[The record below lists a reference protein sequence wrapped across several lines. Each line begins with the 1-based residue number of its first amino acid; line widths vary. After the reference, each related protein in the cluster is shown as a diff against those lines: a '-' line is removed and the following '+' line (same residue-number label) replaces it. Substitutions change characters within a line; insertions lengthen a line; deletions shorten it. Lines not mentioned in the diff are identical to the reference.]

1 MKHFAKG
8 PEVALNQTALE
19 VRNHRCHL
27 LQRVEC
33 LTDVGPLLAKHTRR
47 VPGDPSEKD
56 QQMLFEVQPLLV
68 VEKDRFDVN
77 GSVRIE
83 AEHVEP
89 SECSSVL
96 VLFADRLAQDLDLE
110 SACRLRGFARA
121 DVLPEICI
129 ETLQER
135 HRETRRRSDTGF
147 RRKRGE

>member
-1 MKHFAKG
+1 TSSAARAEDLPAPCAGAHARFIQTVDRGTGNAGCEPLLPEPPDVKHFAEG
-8 PEVALNQTALE
+8 PEVALKQTALE

-27 LQRVEC
+27 LQCVEC

-96 VLFADRLAQDLDLE
+96 V
-110 SACRLRGFARA
+110 
-121 DVLPEICI
+121 
-129 ETLQER
+129 
-135 HRETRRRSDTGF
+135 
-147 RRKRGE
+147 